1 MSEAPDKESKTEEGT
16 EKRVRDSV
24 EKGKVPIS
32 RDVHVLSSLLGFLVV
47 TGFLVQGQAR
57 RLLGQLGQMLDDPA
71 GYRLENGADAV
82 QLSSAVALEMGRFL
96 LPVCTVFLLFGVGAS
111 ILQNAP
117 RIAFDRIKPDLSRIS
132 FGKGFQR
139 IFGLQGHVDFG
150 KALFKFAAISVVVFV
165 ILRSEQATTM
175 NAMFSDPT
183 AIPEMLLRLAVQ
195 LVSAISIA
203 TIVLVAADL
212 VWARIQ
218 WRRDLRMSR
227 QEVKDEF
234 KQSEGD
240 PAVKA
245 RLRSIARDR
254 SRRRMLAAVPRASFV
269 IANPTHY
276 AVALRYVRGIDAAPF
291 VLAKGADL
299 IALKIRETAEAHAI
313 PVIENRALARS
324 LYDGVEVD
332 QFIPAE
338 FYKTVAEII
347 HYLHEAKLKAPI

>member
-1 MSEAPDKESKTEEGT
+1 MSDTPDKESKTEEGT
-16 EKRVRDSV
+16 EKKVRDAV

-32 RDVHVLSSLLGFLVV
+32 REVNVLASLLGFLVV
-47 TGFLVQGQAR
+47 AGFFVESQSR
-57 RLLGQLGQMLDDPA
+57 RLLGQMAQLLDDPG
-71 GYRLENGADAV
+71 GYRLRTGADAV
-82 QLSSAVALEMGRFL
+82 QLSSAVAFEMGRFL
-96 LPVCTVFLLFGVGAS
+96 LPVCVVFILFGIGGSVF
-111 ILQNAP
+111 QNAP
-117 RIAFDRIKPDLSRIS
+117 RIKPDFSRIS

-139 IFGLQGHVDFG
+139 IFGLQGQIEFA
-150 KALFKFAAISVVVFV
+150 KALFKFAAISVVVV
-165 ILRSEQATTM
+165 IIMRAEQATTM
-175 NAMFSDPT
+175 DALFSDPT
-183 AIPEMLLRLAVQ
+183 AVPEMLLKLAVR

-218 WRRDLRMSR
+218 WRRDMRMTR

-269 IANPTHY
+269 VVNPTHY
-276 AVALRYVRGIDAAPF
+276 AVALRYVRGSDAAPF

-299 IALKIRETAEAHAI
+299 IALKIRETAEAHGI
-313 PVIENRALARS
+313 PVIENKALARS
-324 LYDGVEVD
+324 LFDGSQID

-338 FYKTVAEII
+338 FYQTVAEII
-347 HYLHEAKLKAPI
+347 HYLHEAKLKVSL

>member
-1 MSEAPDKESKTEEGT
+1 MSDTPDQENRTEEGT
-16 EKRVRDSV
+16 EKHVRDSV

-32 RDVHVLSSLLGFLVV
+32 REVSVLASLLGFLVV
-47 TGFLVQGQAR
+47 AGFFVEGQAR
-57 RLLGQLGQMLDDPA
+57 RLLEQMAQLLDDPG
-71 GYRLENGADAV
+71 GYRLRNGADAV
-82 QLSSAVALEMGRFL
+82 QLSSAVAFEMGRFL
-96 LPVCTVFLLFGVGAS
+96 LPVCVVFVLFGIGGSVF
-111 ILQNAP
+111 QNAP

-139 IFGLQGHVDFG
+139 IFGLQGQIEFA
-150 KALFKFAAISVVVFV
+150 KALFKFAAISVVVIV
-165 ILRSEQATTM
+165 IMRAEQATIM
-175 NAMFSDPT
+175 DALFSDPT
-183 AIPEMLLRLAVQ
+183 AVPEMLLKLAVR

-218 WRRDLRMSR
+218 WRRDMRMSR

-269 IANPTHY
+269 VVNPTHY
-276 AVALRYVRGIDAAPF
+276 AVALRYVRGSDAAPF

-299 IALKIRETAEAHAI
+299 IALKIRETAEAHGI
-313 PVIENRALARS
+313 PVIENKALARS
-324 LYDGVEVD
+324 LYDGSQID

-338 FYKTVAEII
+338 FYRTVAEII
-347 HYLHEAKLKAPI
+347 HYLHEAKLKVSL

>member
-1 MSEAPDKESKTEEGT
+1 M
-16 EKRVRDSV
+16 
-24 EKGKVPIS
+24 
-32 RDVHVLSSLLGFLVV
+32 
-47 TGFLVQGQAR
+47 
-57 RLLGQLGQMLDDPA
+57 
-71 GYRLENGADAV
+71 
-82 QLSSAVALEMGRFL
+82 QLSSAVAFEMGRFL
-96 LPVCTVFLLFGVGAS
+96 LPVCMVFLLFGVGAS

-132 FGKGFQR
+132 FGKGFER
-139 IFGLQGHVDFG
+139 IFGTQGQVEFG
-150 KALFKFAAISVVVFV
+150 KALFKFAAISVVVII
-165 ILRSEQATTM
+165 ILRAEQATTM

-203 TIVLVAADL
+203 TIVLVAGDL

-254 SRRRMLAAVPRASFV
+254 SRRRMLAAVPRATFV
-269 IANPTHY
+269 IVNPTHY
-276 AVALRYVRGIDAAPF
+276 AVALRYVRGSDAAPF

-299 IALKIRETAEAHAI
+299 IALKIRETAEAHNI
-313 PVIENRALARS
+313 PVIENKPLARS

-332 QFIPAE
+332 QVIPAE
-338 FYKTVAEII
+338 FYQTVAEII

>member
-1 MSEAPDKESKTEEGT
+1 MSESPDKESKTEEGT

-24 EKGKVPIS
+24 EQGKVPIS
-32 RDVHVLSSLLGFLVV
+32 REVSVLATLLGFLVI
-47 TGFLVQGQAR
+47 TGILVQGHAQ

-82 QLSSAVALEMGRFL
+82 RLSSAVAVEMGRFL

-139 IFGLQGHVDFG
+139 IFGLQGQVEFG
-150 KALFKFAAISVVVFV
+150 KALFKFAPISVVVFV
-165 ILRSEQATTM
+165 ILRAEQATTM

-299 IALKIRETAEAHAI
+299 IALKIRETAEAPAI
-313 PVIENRALARS
+313 PVIENRALARA

-338 FYKTVAEII
+338 FYQTVAGII

>member
-1 MSEAPDKESKTEEGT
+1 MSEAPDKENKTEEGT
-16 EKRVRDSV
+16 EKHVRDSV

-32 RDVHVLSSLLGFLVV
+32 REVHVLASLLGFLAVS
-47 TGFLVQGQAR
+47 GFFVQGQVQ
-57 RLLGQLGQMLDDPA
+57 RLLGQLAQMLDDPA
-71 GYRLENGADAV
+71 GYPLRNGADAV

-96 LPVCTVFLLFGVGAS
+96 LPVCSVFLLFGVGAS

-132 FGKGFQR
+132 FGKGFER
-139 IFGLQGHVDFG
+139 IFGVQGQVEFG
-150 KALFKFAAISVVVFV
+150 KALFKFAAISVVVFI
-165 ILRSEQATTM
+165 ILRAEQVTTM

-203 TIVLVAADL
+203 TIVLVAGDL

-269 IANPTHY
+269 IVNPTHY
-276 AVALRYVRGIDAAPF
+276 AVALRYVRGNDAAPF

-299 IALKIRETAEAHAI
+299 IALKIRETAEAHEI
-313 PVIENRALARS
+313 PVIENKALARS
-324 LYDGVEVD
+324 LYDGVEID

-338 FYKTVAEII
+338 FYQTVAEII
-347 HYLHEAKLKAPI
+347 HYLHDAKLKAPI

>member
-1 MSEAPDKESKTEEGT
+1 MSEAPEQESKTEEAT

-32 RDVHVLSSLLGFLVV
+32 REVGVLASLLGFLVV
-47 TGFLVQGQAR
+47 SGFFVQSHAR
-57 RLLGQLGQMLDDPA
+57 RLLGQLAQMLDDPA
-71 GYRLENGADAV
+71 GFRLRTGADALH
-82 QLSSAVALEMGRFL
+82 LSSAVALEMGRFL
-96 LPVCTVFLLFGVGAS
+96 LPVCVVFVLCGLAAS
-111 ILQNAP
+111 IFQNAP

-132 FGKGFQR
+132 PQKGFAR
-139 IFGLQGHVDFG
+139 VFGTQGQIEFG
-150 KALFKFAAISVVVFV
+150 KALFKFASISVVV
-165 ILRSEQATTM
+165 IIIMRAEQATAM
-175 NAMFSDPT
+175 NAMFSDPV
-183 AIPEMLLRLAVQ
+183 AIPEMLLKLAVR
-195 LVSAISIA
+195 LVSTISIA

-218 WRRDLRMSR
+218 WRRELRMTR

-254 SRRRMLAAVPRASFV
+254 TRRRMLAAVPRASFV

-276 AVALRYVRGIDAAPF
+276 AVALRYIRGSDAAP
-291 VLAKGADL
+291 VVIAKGADL
-299 IALKIRETAEAHAI
+299 IALKIRETAEAHDI
-313 PVIENRALARS
+313 PVVEDKPLARA

-332 QFIPAE
+332 QIIPVD
-338 FYKTVAEII
+338 FYRAVAEII
-347 HYLHEAKLKAPI
+347 HYLHEAKLKVRL